1 MNQNFYEKFTVV
13 IPCFN
18 EQGAIAE
25 TVEAI
30 RNVLPGKD
38 TYELL
43 FVNDGSTDET
53 GPVLET
59 EAKKDGNILIITHPN
74 NLGYGAALK
83 TGIRHAQFDLIVITD
98 ADGTYPSERI
108 VDLLEEIKEADMVV
122 GSRTGESV
130 LYPWHRRF
138 PKAFLRLYANW
149 VTGTNIPD
157 INSGLRVFRKEQVKR
172 FMRFLPDTFSFTTT
186 ITIAFL
192 TNKLNVKYVPINYNH
207 RIGKSKI
214 SPIRDTLR
222 FMQLLV
228 RTGMYFSPIKVFSP
242 IIGLL
247 ALSFIASL
255 LYDIF
260 WMKNITDKT
269 IMLLLFTLNSGMFT
283 LLADM
288 IDKRSGG

>member
-1 MNQNFYEKFTVV
+1 MNQNFSIVV
-13 IPCFN
+13 PCYN
-18 EQGAIAE
+18 EQDAIAH
-25 TVEAI
+25 TIEAI
-30 RNVLPGKD
+30 RNALPDKD
-38 TYELL
+38 SYELL

-53 GPVLET
+53 GLMLET
-59 EAKKDGNILIITHPN
+59 EVKKDGNIQIVTHKKKR
-74 NLGYGAALK
+74 GYGAALK
-83 TGIRHAQFDLIVITD
+83 TGIRHAQADLIVITD

-108 VDLLEEIKEADMVV
+108 VDLLEAIKDADMVI

-130 LYPWHRRF
+130 LYPLHRRF
-138 PKAFLRLYANW
+138 PKAFLCRYANW

-157 INSGLRVFRKEQVKR
+157 LNSGLRVFRKEQVKR

-192 TNKLNVKYVPINYNH
+192 TNNLTVKYIPINYND

-222 FMQLLV
+222 LIQLLV

-242 IIGLL
+242 VVGFI
-247 ALSFIASL
+247 ALSFLISL
-255 LYDIF
+255 FYDIF
-260 WMKNITDKT
+260 WIKNLTDKT
-269 IMLLLFTLNSGMFT
+269 VMLLLFTLNSGMFT

-288 IDKRSGG
+288 IDKRSGR